1 VSKNPPR
8 FAFALVIL
16 LVSLSSCQDA
26 ATPTDVGRRP
36 LGSISDA
43 VHEAGNAH
51 FFFLPPL
58 VAAPKSNG
66 IFDGSQ
72 SPVVTV
78 CEWTASG
85 CGADIANFTMTAGTG
100 SEVVRVDGAGQ
111 QYIVNWHTDQCIT
124 GACKLSPS
132 VTYRL
137 RVLVDGTELGHADVL
152 VAASHGAAKNI
163 DANEYISLV
172 NGRTLP
178 VKFRIEQG
186 AVDPMTTLPAA
197 PSDAPQTLATPATP
211 NGSLELTVPGG
222 TLSEPMSISV
232 QHVSVPASVSST
244 VVGGAVYE
252 LGPDGSRF
260 ATPLA
265 LTIAYNPA
273 NLAEGTS
280 ENALGLFTL
289 VGDLWQPVP
298 GSRVDPETHTVS
310 GSITHFSTYG
320 VRASATVSAA
330 WYHSCGLGTKG
341 AVVCWGDNS
350 SGQLGTG
357 SPVSSLIPIAVASSV
372 SLTGVDAGTANACGL
387 SSGSLY
393 CWGTDSIGG
402 FGGGRGAIATP
413 TNVTPPSV
421 SGVTT
426 VDVGYQKICA
436 VANGAAYCW
445 EGGMLLS
452 DQPTGVNGP
461 AAFTSISAAIP
472 EACGL
477 TGTGRVYCWSYYLDV
492 PHEVAVAGQTFTQ
505 VSGGV
510 GQMCALT
517 GVGDIYCWGRNY
529 VGQLGD
535 GSTTDRAQPV
545 KVATPVPVTF
555 TAVTSGYQHSCGL
568 TSGGDIY
575 CWGDNTYGQLG
586 DGTPPSYT
594 NGTSYVAT
602 PIPVKVAGGIQ
613 FESLSAGL
621 FHTCGVSV
629 APSQPK
635 STAYCWGYN
644 GYGQLGNGSTTDS
657 PVPVQVTTLP

>member
-1 VSKNPPR
+1 MSKNPSR
-8 FAFALVIL
+8 LAFAFIAIAGAL
-16 LVSLSSCQDA
+16 SACQDA
-26 ATPTDVGRRP
+26 AMPTAVASRP

-58 VAAPKSNG
+58 VAAPRANG
-66 IFDGSQ
+66 IFDGGQ

-78 CEWTASG
+78 CEWTG
-85 CGADIANFTMTAGTG
+85 TQCGATVAKFSMSTGTA
-100 SEVVRVDGAGQ
+100 SEVIRLDAAGQ
-111 QYIVNWHTDQCIT
+111 QYVVNWHTDQCLT
-124 GACKLSPS
+124 GACKLSPTT
-132 VTYRL
+132 TYRL
-137 RVLVDGTELGHADVL
+137 RILVDGTELGHADVL
-152 VAASHGAAKNI
+152 VAANQGAAKNI
-163 DANEYISLV
+163 DANEYIALV

-186 AVDPMTTLPAA
+186 AVDAVTTLPAA
-197 PSDAPQTLATPATP
+197 PSDEPQTLATPATP

-222 TLSEPMSISV
+222 ALTEPLAITV
-232 QHVSVPASVSST
+232 QHVSVPTSVSST
-244 VVGGAVYE
+244 VVSGAVYE

-260 ATPLA
+260 ATPLT

-273 NLAEGTS
+273 NLAQETS
-280 ENALGLFTL
+280 ENALGLYTL

-341 AVVCWGDNS
+341 TAVCWGDNS
-350 SGQLGTG
+350 LGQLGTG
-357 SPVSSLIPIAVASSV
+357 SLAPSLTPVAVASGV
-372 SLTGVDAGTANACGL
+372 SLTGVDAGTGNACGV

-393 CWGTDSIGG
+393 CWGTDSVGG

-413 TNVTPPSV
+413 TNVTPASV
-421 SGVTT
+421 TGFTT

-436 VANGAAYCW
+436 IANGAAYCW

-461 AAFTSISAAIP
+461 APFTSISAGA

-477 TGTGRVYCWSYYLDV
+477 TGTGRVFCWSYYLEV
-492 PHEVAVAGQTFTQ
+492 PHEIVVAGQTFTQ
-505 VSGGV
+505 VSGGA
-510 GQMCALT
+510 GHTCALT
-517 GVGDIYCWGRNY
+517 GAGDIYCWGHNY
-529 VGQLGD
+529 AGQLGD

-545 KVATPVPVTF
+545 KVAPSTAVTF

-568 TSGGDIY
+568 TSTGDVY
-575 CWGDNTYGQLG
+575 CWGDNTYGELG
-586 DGTPPSYT
+586 DGTPPSYMT
-594 NGTSYVAT
+594 ATSYVAT
-602 PIPVKVAGGIQ
+602 PVPVIVSGGIR

-644 GYGQLGNGSTTDS
+644 AYGQLGNGSTTDS
-657 PVPVQVTTLP
+657 PVPVEVTTLP